1 MSKEI
6 IQKIFHNYGKNNV
19 DDIFKNIKNE
29 NHYNQYLLP
38 LHKYDLFSN
47 NQLKTFNET
56 EENFYLILETLR
68 SKYQLKYHPIIPEI
82 NEYTSE
88 YYTMIDHMSNW
99 IYFRYLKYL
108 EMKKNH
114 EIQTF
119 KEKIEKVFLI
129 NHDKTEQIIQLI
141 LNNEKNIRNEIIKI
155 EKDKIDDIIIEIE
168 SYQKNIL
175 NEENILQLIKQNILH
190 KEKNIKD
197 TKIIQNAYKD
207 TFSNCLLAIETYTH
221 SLCTFIAQS
230 DDILDKQKT
239 RFNSIY
245 KQYNPGKKII
255 FKTEQLKQIIN
266 TFIMDNDLTFN
277 YIHIYLKDIYNIF
290 STIQNG
296 KKIHIPKLP
305 KEWGLTDTIQKHYLN
320 FLNDADNN
328 DTSLFL
334 HNKIFIQSKD
344 LYIGFNNYLQSN
356 IHIKGLFNYIKHHF
370 KNLDSI
376 MGNNNSSYNEKYST
390 IYSKYIFM
398 KLFDSIIH
406 YINELKNDQSDVC
419 KDANDLFLS
428 LEEKEDELIIQSIQI
443 CTQFLMDL
451 ITHILLSHYDTS
463 WLYLCNK
470 DIELS
475 KGLSK
480 QKEKEK
486 QNLVDK
492 LDKAGKDKDQL
503 FAMQELNK
511 MGVSQYWKDASEKYY
526 EFVQTAEHANMNE
539 NERRERFKEIFGDID
554 IDTVNIPIPD
564 THDDENDDN
573 DDNDDNDEQGAPI
586 INEERD
592 AENDEDECSDNEQ
605 EMIYNV

>member
-1 MSKEI
+1 
-6 IQKIFHNYGKNNV
+6 
-19 DDIFKNIKNE
+19 
-29 NHYNQYLLP
+29 
-38 LHKYDLFSN
+38 
-47 NQLKTFNET
+47 
-56 EENFYLILETLR
+56 
-68 SKYQLKYHPIIPEI
+68 
-82 NEYTSE
+82 
-88 YYTMIDHMSNW
+88 MIDHMSNW

-290 STIQNG
+290 STIQNR
-296 KKIHIPKLP
+296 KK
-305 KEWGLTDTIQKHYLN
+305 T
-320 FLNDADNN
+320 
-328 DTSLFL
+328 
-334 HNKIFIQSKD
+334 
-344 LYIGFNNYLQSN
+344 
-356 IHIKGLFNYIKHHF
+356 
-370 KNLDSI
+370 
-376 MGNNNSSYNEKYST
+376 
-390 IYSKYIFM
+390 
-398 KLFDSIIH
+398 
-406 YINELKNDQSDVC
+406 
-419 KDANDLFLS
+419 
-428 LEEKEDELIIQSIQI
+428 
-443 CTQFLMDL
+443 
-451 ITHILLSHYDTS
+451 
-463 WLYLCNK
+463 
-470 DIELS
+470 
-475 KGLSK
+475 
-480 QKEKEK
+480 
-486 QNLVDK
+486 
-492 LDKAGKDKDQL
+492 
-503 FAMQELNK
+503 
-511 MGVSQYWKDASEKYY
+511 
-526 EFVQTAEHANMNE
+526 
-539 NERRERFKEIFGDID
+539 
-554 IDTVNIPIPD
+554 
-564 THDDENDDN
+564 
-573 DDNDDNDEQGAPI
+573 
-586 INEERD
+586 
-592 AENDEDECSDNEQ
+592 
-605 EMIYNV
+605 